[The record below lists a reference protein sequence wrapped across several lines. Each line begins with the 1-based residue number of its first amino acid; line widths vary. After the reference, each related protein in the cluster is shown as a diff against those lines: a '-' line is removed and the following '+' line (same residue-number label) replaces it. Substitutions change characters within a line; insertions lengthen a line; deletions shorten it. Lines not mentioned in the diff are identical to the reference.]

1 VCYCNT
7 QLLLLTVQR
16 KHSYC
21 LFSALLYA
29 VDAVAAAATAATAAA
44 TVAAVDAAA
53 ITNEKNYCFLLP
65 CLRTH

>member
-1 VCYCNT
+1 VCYCST

-29 VDAVAAAATAATAAA
+29 VDAVAAAATAA
-44 TVAAVDAAA
+44 AVDAAA
-53 ITNEKNYCFLLP
+53 KTNEKTTVSCCPAFAP
-65 CLRTH
+65 TD